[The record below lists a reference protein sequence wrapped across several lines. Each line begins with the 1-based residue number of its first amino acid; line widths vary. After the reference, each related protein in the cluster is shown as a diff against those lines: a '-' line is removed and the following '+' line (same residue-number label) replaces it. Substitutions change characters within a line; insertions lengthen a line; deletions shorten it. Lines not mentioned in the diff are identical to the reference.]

1 MRQVMDETLR
11 MSTLAPYAARYSDR
25 DMVVDGYTV
34 PANTPIIH
42 ALGVSL
48 KNETQWEDV
57 YKCVTHTF
65 TDIYANYNNTLFL
78 LNRFDPDYT
87 RHCKNYSVEITSGV
101 VILLLVHWPTFY
113 ISLVMMVEGS
123 LVPRPLADFIS
134 QPCR

>member
-1 MRQVMDETLR
+1 
-11 MSTLAPYAARYSDR
+11 MSTLASFAARYSDR

-65 TDIYANYNNTLFL
+65 TDMPLKHLQIEVTLF
-78 LNRFDPDYT
+78 P
-87 RHCKNYSVEITSGV
+87 
-101 VILLLVHWPTFY
+101 P
-113 ISLVMMVEGS
+113 
-123 LVPRPLADFIS
+123 S
-134 QPCR
+134 QV